1 MRQTF
6 FPAGHF
12 FSMPHNFIQQLQQKL
27 RHPLPGRDAQLK
39 MAHITRRL
47 YVEAP
52 KEARQAAVLA
62 TLFQKNEEWHVVF
75 IERNA
80 NDRDHHG
87 GQISFPGGKYEPGDG
102 SLLFTALR
110 ETEEEIGISKSDVK
124 ILGGLTDLYIPVSNF
139 QVHPFVGYLDYQPE
153 YRLQL
158 EEVSGVLEVPVA
170 VFHRNDI
177 RKTTDIRISRQLT
190 LRNVPYFEVEGKI
203 LWGAT
208 AMMMAELVELLTVV
222 PVD

>member
-1 MRQTF
+1 
-6 FPAGHF
+6 
-12 FSMPHNFIQQLQQKL
+12 MPQNFIRELQQKL
-27 RHPLPGRDAQLK
+27 QRPLPGRDAQLK

-62 TLFQKNEEWHVVF
+62 TFFQKNEEWHVVF

-87 GQISFPGGKYEPGDG
+87 GQISFPGGKHEPADE
-102 SLLFTALR
+102 SMLHTALR
-110 ETEEEIGISKSDVK
+110 ETEEEIGISKSDIK

-208 AMMMAELVELLTVV
+208 AMMMSELVELLTVV

>member
-1 MRQTF
+1 MSQ
-6 FPAGHF
+6 
-12 FSMPHNFIQQLQQKL
+12 NFIHELERKLQL
-27 RHPLPGRDAQLK
+27 PLPGRDAQLK

-62 TLFQKNEEWHVVF
+62 TLFQKNEDWHVVL

-80 NDRDHHG
+80 SDRDHHG
-87 GQISFPGGKYEPGDG
+87 GQISFPGGKYEPSDETM
-102 SLLFTALR
+102 LHTALR
-110 ETEEEIGISKSDVK
+110 ETEEEIGISKKDVK

-139 QVHPFVGYLDYQPE
+139 QVHPFVGYLDYQPV
-153 YRLQL
+153 YRLQE
-158 EEVSGVLEVPVA
+158 EEVSAVLEAPLT
-170 VFHRNDI
+170 VFHQNNI

-190 LRNVPYFEVEGKI
+190 LRNVPYFDVEGKI

-208 AMMMAELVELLTVV
+208 AMMMSELVELLTAVSAN
-222 PVD
+222 